1 MSRPDCNSEQEVNV
15 SRQVISFDNG
25 SKRRMQ
31 EIWWKPHEIISVVSL
46 FLITIVLGVW
56 LALREVAHFYH
67 LPRTP
72 EATTQR

>member
-31 EIWWKPHEIISVVSL
+31 EIRRKPHEIISVVSL